1 MPNPLKTLLQCDFD
15 ATLTI
20 GDVSYVIL
28 DHFVDGDWRPI
39 LHDFIAG
46 KITVEECMTGVFA
59 LARATPRQVE
69 DFVAATDRIVM
80 RPGVEELYTYCRAH
94 DIDLAVISN
103 GMEFYISRI
112 LARVGWRDVEIHAA
126 AADITEHGIHLH
138 FTDPDGNPTMDGFKK
153 AWAGFLRRR
162 GYDRVYFAGDGPAD
176 IAPSKDADHVFA
188 TGRLLAACEGEKLVC
203 TPFEDLHTIID
214 WLEAN
219 AGK

>member
-1 MPNPLKTLLQCDFD
+1 MKTLLQCDFD
-15 ATLTI
+15 ATLTV
-20 GDVSYVIL
+20 GDVSYVVL

-39 LHDFIAG
+39 LHDYIAG
-46 KITVEECMTGVFA
+46 RITVEECMTGVFA
-59 LARATPRQVE
+59 LAKATPQQVE
-69 DFVAATDRIVM
+69 DFVANTPRIVL
-80 RPGVEELYTYCRAH
+80 RPGIRELYRYCHSRE
-94 DIDLAVISN
+94 IDLAVISN
-103 GMEFYISRI
+103 GMEFYIRRI
-112 LARVGWRDVEIHAA
+112 LARAGWDDVEIYAA
-126 AADITEHGIHLH
+126 SADITEQGIRLH

-188 TGRLLAACEGEKLVC
+188 TGRLLAACEDEELVC